1 MSRIGKKP
9 ITIPKDLK
17 VEILDEEIK
26 VSRGDQSLSQKIL
39 PGIQIKIDEDQILV
53 ERENDHR
60 NTRAL
65 HGLTRSLVNNM
76 VVGLSEGFTKNLEIQ
91 GVGYR
96 AQKNGNQL
104 IMDLGYSHQVIFE
117 EPEGITFELASPTRI
132 AVKGADKQLVGEMA
146 AKIRGSRLPDPYKG
160 KGVRYAGEVVRLKA
174 GKAGAK

>member
-9 ITIPKDLK
+9 ITIPQGINVDIT
-17 VEILDEEIK
+17 EDMIT
-26 VSRGDQSLSQKIL
+26 VSRGQESLSQKIL
-39 PGIQIKIDEDQILV
+39 PGIAIKVEDGVIHV
-53 ERENDHR
+53 ERENEHR
-60 NTRAL
+60 ETRAL

-76 VVGLSEGFTKNLEIQ
+76 VIGLSEGFTKNLEIQ

-96 AQKNGNQL
+96 AQKQGNQL

>member
-9 ITIPKDLK
+9 IPIPKDIK
-17 VEILDEEIK
+17 VEVLGEEIK

-39 PGIQIKIDEDQILV
+39 PGIKVKIEDGQILV

-60 NTRAL
+60 DTRAL
-65 HGLTRSLVNNM
+65 HGLIRSLINNM
-76 VVGLSEGFTKNLEIQ
+76 VIGLNEGFTKNLEIQ

-96 AQKNGNQL
+96 AQKSDNKL

-132 AVKGADKQLVGEMA
+132 AVKGADKQMVGEMA
-146 AKIRGSRLPDPYKG
+146 AKIRASRLPDPYKG
-160 KGVRYAGEVVRLKA
+160 KGVRYAGEVLRLKA
-174 GKAGAK
+174 GKTGVK

>member
-9 ITIPKDLK
+9 IPIPKDIK
-17 VEILDEEIK
+17 VEVLGEEIK

-39 PGIQIKIDEDQILV
+39 PGIKVKIEDGQILV

-60 NTRAL
+60 DTRAL
-65 HGLTRSLVNNM
+65 HGLIRSLINNM
-76 VVGLSEGFTKNLEIQ
+76 VIGLNEGFTKNLEIQ

-160 KGVRYAGEVVRLKA
+160 KGVRYAGDVVRLKA